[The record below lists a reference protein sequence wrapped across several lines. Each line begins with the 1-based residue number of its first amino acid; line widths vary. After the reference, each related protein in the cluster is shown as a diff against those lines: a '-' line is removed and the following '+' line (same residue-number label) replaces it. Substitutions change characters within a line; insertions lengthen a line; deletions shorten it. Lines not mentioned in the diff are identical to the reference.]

1 MKLSLFSTI
10 LTLLLVHSSLAN
22 KFEFEFLNRLKMS
35 TEFKMKSRTFIKKLF
50 STVNE
55 KLYSRHSEKPS
66 KKDSSRSGHPH
77 KSTVKK
83 RKVNYLQYEYRE
95 YFEIAEILTS
105 LAKKYPNYIKLDTAQ
120 KLFNLPHPGGNCSHS
135 GEKCTHYI
143 VTLTNQKTDNKSK
156 PQVILLNNRDLFQ
169 RNCSWE

>member
-1 MKLSLFSTI
+1 MKLSLFSSI

-22 KFEFEFLNRLKMS
+22 KFEFEFLNRFKMS
-35 TEFKMKSRTFIKKLF
+35 TEYKMKSRTFIQKLF
-50 STVNE
+50 STVND
-55 KLYSRHSEKPS
+55 KLYSRHSEEPP

-77 KSTVKK
+77 KSIVKK

-95 YFEIAEILTS
+95 YSEIAEILTA
-105 LAKKYPNYIKLDTAQ
+105 LAKKYPNLIKLDTAQ
-120 KLFNLPHPGGNCSHS
+120 KLFNLPHPGGKCSHS

-143 VTLTNQKTDNKSK
+143 VTLTNHKINNKNK
-156 PQVILLNNRDLFQ
+156 PQVIVLNNRDLFQ